1 MGRNRKGLRCSQAG
15 ETLTTDELIA
25 YCQRSL
31 ANFKVP
37 RSIEF
42 SQTELPK
49 GGSGNIL
56 KRLLRDA
63 AWARQE
69 RAVA

>member
-1 MGRNRKGLRCSQAG
+1 MGLSLFSRRRKHSPA
-15 ETLTTDELIA
+15 EELIA
-25 YCQRSL
+25 HCRRSL
-31 ANFKVP
+31 ANYKIP

-42 SQTELPK
+42 SETELPK
-49 GGSGNIL
+49 SGSGKIL

>member
-1 MGRNRKGLRCSQAG
+1 MT
-15 ETLTTDELIA
+15 TLLFQSSA
-25 YCQRSL
+25 QHR
-31 ANFKVP
+31 V
-37 RSIEF
+37 F
-42 SQTELPK
+42 SETELPK
-49 GGSGNIL
+49 SGSGKIL